1 MTLPRPWPFMSPLA
15 DPRMVPQP
23 SDQPEPKLCECHGNG
38 VELEE
43 IADNKCATCG
53 KPLVVEVT

>member
-15 DPRMVPQP
+15 ERPQP
-23 SDQPEPKLCECHGNG
+23 SDQQEPKLCECNCDLQA
-38 VELEE
+38 LEE

-53 KPLVVEVT
+53 KPLIVEAA